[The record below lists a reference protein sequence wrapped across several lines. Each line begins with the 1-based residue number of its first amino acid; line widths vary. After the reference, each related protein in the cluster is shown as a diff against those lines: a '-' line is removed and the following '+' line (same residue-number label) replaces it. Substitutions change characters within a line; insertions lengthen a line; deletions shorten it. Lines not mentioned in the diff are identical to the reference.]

1 MAVLDNGLPTLLDV
15 STRFTA
21 DGKPLPVAELLNKT
35 NPAFSDIPF
44 MEANSAIGHQTSAR
58 QALPVTSLRRI
69 NGGIK
74 PTKSQFGNIVESM
87 GLFSGLGQVDKKLVD
102 LAGDKAAF
110 RTSENK
116 GHIESMGQR
125 FFQSMFYGDP
135 LVTPEEFLGIAPR
148 FASLAGTSLVKEQI
162 LDAGGN
168 DTDLTSIYL
177 VGWGEGS
184 VMGIYPKGSSA
195 GITHNDMGVELVDDP
210 SNTGAKYPAY
220 RDWFELDAGIS
231 VQDYRNV
238 VRIANIDLSNLTTTG
253 ASGAKLIELMTF
265 AVEMLNNPD
274 GLNPVFYVP
283 RKIRAYLRQQITNKT
298 NVWLSMKEVA
308 GISVT
313 AFDSIPVRRVDSI
326 LLNESRVT

>member
-1 MAVLDNGLPTLLDV
+1 MTILENGIPTLLDV

-44 MEANSAIGHQTSAR
+44 MEANSSLGHQTSAR
-58 QALPVTSLRRI
+58 QALPATTLRRI

-87 GLFSGLGQVDKKLVD
+87 GLFAGLGTVDSKLVA

-148 FASLAGTSLVKEQI
+148 LASLGSSLVGNQI
-162 LDAGGN
+162 LDAAGN

-184 VMGIYPKGSSA
+184 VMGIYPKGSQA
-195 GITHNDMGVELVDDP
+195 GIVHKDMGEELVDDP
-210 SNTGAKYPAY
+210 SNTGAKFPAL

-231 VQDYRNV
+231 IQDYRNV

-253 ASGAKLIELMTF
+253 ATGAKLIDLMVM
-265 AVEMLNNPD
+265 ALEMLNNPD
-274 GLNPVFYVP
+274 GLNPVFYMP
-283 RKIRAYLRQQITNKT
+283 RKLRAYLRMQITNKS

-308 GISVT
+308 GQSVV
-313 AFDSIPVRRVDSI
+313 AFDGVPVRRVDSI

>member
-1 MAVLDNGLPTLLDV
+1 MAILESGIPTLLDV

-44 MEANSAIGHQTSAR
+44 MEANSALGHQTSAR
-58 QALPVTSLRRI
+58 QALPATALRRI
-69 NGGIK
+69 NGGVK

-87 GLFSGLGQVDKKLVD
+87 GLFSALGQVDSKLVD

-110 RTSENK
+110 RASENK

-135 LVTPEEFLGIAPR
+135 LVTPEDFLGLAPR
-148 FASLAGTSLVKEQI
+148 LASLGSSLVANQI

-184 VMGIYPKGSSA
+184 VMGIYPKGTQA
-195 GITHNDMGVELVDDP
+195 GIVHKDMGEELVDDP
-210 SNTGAKYPAY
+210 SQVGAKYPAL

-238 VRIANIDLSNLTTTG
+238 VRIANIDLSNLTFNAATG
-253 ASGAKLIELMTF
+253 ANLISLMVM
-265 AVEMLNNPD
+265 AVEMMNNPD
-274 GLNPVFYVP
+274 GLNPVFYGP
-283 RKIRAYLRQQITNKT
+283 RKVMAYLRQQITNKA
-298 NVWLSMKEVA
+298 NVWLSTKEVA
-308 GISVT
+308 GQHVT
-313 AFDSIPVRRVDSI
+313 AFDGIPFRRVDSI
-326 LLNESRVT
+326 LLNESRVV